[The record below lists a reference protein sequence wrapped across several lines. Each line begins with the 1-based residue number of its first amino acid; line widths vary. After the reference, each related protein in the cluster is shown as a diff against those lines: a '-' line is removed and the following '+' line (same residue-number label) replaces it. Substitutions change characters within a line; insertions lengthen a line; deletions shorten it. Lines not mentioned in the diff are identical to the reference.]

1 MKPNDELQAD
11 VQDEL
16 LWETRVE
23 EAGEIAVFTHDGTV
37 TLRGTVG
44 SLGAKR
50 AATKA
55 AQRVAGVRRVDNE
68 LDVRLL
74 TEHRRDDAELRGEVL
89 RALSW
94 NIEVPDG
101 VDATVADGVVT
112 LTGVV
117 AFRHQRDAA
126 ADAVRNLRG
135 VTAIH
140 DEIKVESPMLE
151 ADVTGR
157 IERAFERN
165 AHIEADALNVEAID
179 GTVTLTGNVA
189 TWAEHDAALD
199 AAWAAPGVT
208 EVKDELEIG
217 Y

>member
-1 MKPNDELQAD
+1 MKPDDELQAD

-23 EAGEIAVFTHDGTV
+23 RAGEIAVFAREGTV

-55 AQRVAGVRRVDNE
+55 AQRVAGVRRIDNK

-74 TEHRRDDAELRGEVL
+74 TEHRREDAELRGEVL

-126 ADAVRNLRG
+126 ADAVHNLRG

-140 DEIKVESPMLE
+140 DEIKVKSPVIQ

-165 AHIEADALNVEAID
+165 AQIEADALSVEAID

-189 TWAEHDAALD
+189 SWVEHDAALD

-208 EVKDELEIG
+208 EVNDELEIG

>member
-1 MKPNDELQAD
+1 MKRDAVLQVD

-23 EAGEIAVFTHDGTV
+23 DAAEIAVFVRDGAV

-44 SLGAKR
+44 SLGAKHA
-50 AATKA
+50 AATA
-55 AQRVAGVRRVDNE
+55 AQRVAGVRRVDNR

-74 TEHRRDDAELRGEVL
+74 ERHRRDDAELRGAVV

-94 NIEVPDG
+94 NVQVPDG
-101 VDATVADGVVT
+101 VDASVTDGTVT

-117 AFRHQRDAA
+117 AFGHQRDAA
-126 ADAVRNLRG
+126 AAAARNLRG

-140 DEIKVESPMLE
+140 DEIRVKSPF
-151 ADVTGR
+151 AATDVTDR

-165 AHIEADALNVEAID
+165 AQIEADALRVEATD

-208 EVKDELEIG
+208 DVKDELEIG
-217 Y
+217 